1 MTILRRLGL
10 DAAYNL
16 LGLPLAVA
24 SFALCVS
31 LFAAGVGTLVTFF
44 IGVAVLGAA
53 LLVARGFADIE
64 RLRLQKLYGRPVP
77 RPRYQAAPEGAGW
90 IRRLTN
96 PLRQGQSWLDLLHG
110 ILNLPLAIIAFVF
123 TVTWWAMVLGGL
135 TYWIWGRFVPE
146 TDGQNIV
153 VEQLLGSD
161 TEATRTLFNTLVGVF
176 ALLTVYGVQRGVA
189 ALHAGFASMLL
200 TRLAQLQG
208 RIDDLTQGRAA
219 AVSAEAVAL
228 RKLERDIHDG
238 PQQRLIRLAME
249 LSRAR
254 RQLADDPDAAGHTI
268 EDALGQAKETLD
280 ELRALSRGIAPPIL
294 ADRGLA
300 AALTSLAERCTV
312 PVTLDLA
319 VEGRLPAA
327 TENALYFAAA
337 EALSNIAKHSGAA
350 AARIEVTEQDG
361 RVYLMVTDDGVGG
374 AHLAKGHGLAGLADR
389 LRAVDGEFAVDSP
402 AGGPTILVAQ
412 APSTVPVA

>member
-1 MTILRRLGL
+1 MTILQRLGR

-16 LGLPLAVA
+16 LGLPLAIA
-24 SFALCVS
+24 SFSLGVT

-44 IGVAVLGAA
+44 IGIALLAAAVLT
-53 LLVARGFADIE
+53 ARGFADIE
-64 RLRLQKLYGRPVP
+64 RLRQQHLYGRPVP
-77 RPRYQAAPEGAGW
+77 RPHYRRAAQGAGW
-90 IRRLTN
+90 IRRLLA
-96 PLRQGQSWLDLLHG
+96 PLRQGQSWLDLLWAV
-110 ILNLPLAIIAFVF
+110 LNLPIAIIAFVF
-123 TVTWWAMVLGGL
+123 TVTWWAAALGGL
-135 TYWIWGRFVPE
+135 TYWYWGRFLPE
-146 TDGQNIV
+146 EDGQNVV
-153 VEQLLGSD
+153 VEVLFGAD
-161 TEATRTLFNTLVGVF
+161 TAANRLTFHVLIGAF
-176 ALLTVYGVQRGVA
+176 ALVTLYGVQRGAA
-189 ALHAGFASMLL
+189 ALQSGFASMML

-208 RIDDLTQGRAA
+208 RIDDLSQGRAA

-254 RQLADDPDAAGHTI
+254 RQLADDPSAAASTI
-268 EDALGQAKETLD
+268 DGALGQAKETLD

-300 AALTSLAERCTV
+300 AALTSLAERSTV
-312 PVTLDLA
+312 PVELDVA

-350 AARIEVTEQDG
+350 CARIELTEQDG
-361 RVYLMVTDDGVGG
+361 RVYLMVTDDGAGG

-412 APSTVPVA
+412 APATVPVA

>member
-1 MTILRRLGL
+1 MTILRRVGL

-24 SFALCVS
+24 AFVLAVP
-31 LFAAGVGTLVTFF
+31 LFAAGAGTLVIF
-44 IGVAVLGAA
+44 IGLGVLAAA
-53 LLVARGFADIE
+53 LLVSRAFADIE
-64 RLRLQKLYGRPVP
+64 RLRLQRLYDRPVP
-77 RPRYQAAPEGAGW
+77 RPRYRTAPEGAGW
-90 IRRLTN
+90 VRRMTT
-96 PLRQGQSWLDLLHG
+96 PLRQGQSWLDLLWAV
-110 ILNLPLAIIAFVF
+110 LNLPIAIIAFVL
-123 TVTWWAMVLGGL
+123 TVTWWAMAAGGL
-135 TYWIWGRFVPE
+135 TYWIWGRFIPYG
-146 TDGQNIV
+146 DDNQNIV
-153 VEQLLGSD
+153 IEKLLGAD
-161 TEATRTLFNTLVGVF
+161 NDATRLLFNTIVGVV
-176 ALLTVYGVQRGVA
+176 ALITVLPVQRGAA

-208 RIDDLTQGRAA
+208 RIDDLAEGRAA
-219 AVSAEAVAL
+219 AVSAEATAL

-254 RQLADDPDAAGHTI
+254 RQVADDPDAAVLTI
-268 EDALGQAKETLD
+268 DGALGQAKETLD

-300 AALTSLAERCTV
+300 AALTSLAGRSTV
-312 PVTLDLA
+312 PVELDLA
-319 VEGRLPAA
+319 VDGRLPAA

-350 AARIEVTEQDG
+350 CARLELTAQDG
-361 RVYLMVTDDGVGG
+361 RVYLMVTDDGAGG

-389 LRAVDGEFAVDSP
+389 LRAVDGDFAVDSP

-412 APSTVPVA
+412 APSTVPAA

>member
-1 MTILRRLGL
+1 MTILRRLGR

-16 LGLPLAVA
+16 LGLPLAVV
-24 SFALCVS
+24 SFALCVA

-53 LLVARGFADIE
+53 LVVARGFADIE
-64 RLRLQKLYGRPVP
+64 RLRLQKLYDRPVP
-77 RPRYQAAPEGAGW
+77 RPRYQPAPEGAGW

-110 ILNLPLAIIAFVF
+110 ILNLPVAIIAFVF
-123 TVTWWAMVLGGL
+123 TVTWWAMAIGGL

-146 TDGQNIV
+146 EDGQNIV
-153 VEQLLGSD
+153 IEKLLGSD

-208 RIDDLTQGRAA
+208 RIDDLAEGRAA

-300 AALTSLAERCTV
+300 AALTSLAERSTV

-319 VEGRLPAA
+319 VEDRLPAA

-350 AARIEVTEQDG
+350 TARIEVTEQDG

>member
-1 MTILRRLGL
+1 MTILQRLGR

-16 LGLPLAVA
+16 LGLPLAVVA
-24 SFALCVS
+24 FSLGVT

-44 IGVAVLGAA
+44 IGVAVLAAA
-53 LLVARGFADIE
+53 LLTARGFADIE
-64 RLRLQKLYGRPVP
+64 RVRLQALYGHPVP
-77 RPRYQAAPEGAGW
+77 RPRYRTAEPGAGW
-90 IRRLTN
+90 IRRMVA
-96 PLRQGQSWLDLLHG
+96 PLRQGQGWLDLLWTV
-110 ILNLPLAIIAFVF
+110 LNLPIAIIAFVL
-123 TVTWWAMVLGGL
+123 TVTWWAVALGGL
-135 TYWIWGRFVPE
+135 TFWFWGRFLPADDG
-146 TDGQNIV
+146 TDIV
-153 VEQLLGSD
+153 LEHVFGAGTSV
-161 TEATRTLFNTLVGVF
+161 TRTWWYTMIGVF
-176 ALLTVYGVQRGVA
+176 GLLTVYAVQRGAA
-189 ALHAGFASMLL
+189 ALQSGFASLML

-208 RIDDLTQGRAA
+208 RMDDLAEGRAA

-254 RQLADDPDAAGHTI
+254 RQLADDPGAAASTI
-268 EDALGQAKETLD
+268 DGALGQAKETLD

-312 PVTLDLA
+312 PVELDLA
-319 VEGRLPAA
+319 VEDRLPAA

-350 AARIEVTEQDG
+350 CARLELTAQDG
-361 RVYLMVTDDGVGG
+361 RVYLMVTDDGAGG

-402 AGGPTILVAQ
+402 AGGPTIVVAQ
-412 APSTVPVA
+412 APATVPVA

>member
-64 RLRLQKLYGRPVP
+64 RLRLQKLYGRPVH
-77 RPRYQAAPEGAGW
+77 RPRYQPAPEGAGW

-123 TVTWWAMVLGGL
+123 TVTWWAMALGGL

-146 TDGQNIV
+146 DDGQNIV
-153 VEQLLGSD
+153 IEKLLGADNES
-161 TEATRTLFNTLVGVF
+161 TRTVFNTLVGVF
-176 ALLTVYGVQRGVA
+176 ALLTVYAVQRGAA

-208 RIDDLTQGRAA
+208 RIDDLAEGRA

-300 AALTSLAERCTV
+300 AALTSLAERSTV

-319 VEGRLPAA
+319 VAGRLPAA
-327 TENALYFAAA
+327 TENALYFVAA
-337 EALSNIAKHSGAA
+337 EALSNIAKHSGAT

-361 RVYLMVTDDGVGG
+361 RVYVMVTDDGVGG